1 MTTTT
6 YNLQKLIA
14 QTVDV
19 ELLEPETKAPTGIK
33 FTLRASFDPKIQSQ
47 VALAYALLPAAPK
60 DDASVG
66 EIINYHTADQL
77 ASRKIVI
84 ARTTKVNH
92 PELATPEQIE
102 EFLTNCDYTIITQ
115 LQNGGSTRGDYFR

>member
-1 MTTTT
+1 MTTT

-19 ELLEPETKAPTGIK
+19 ELTEPETGTPTGIK

-47 VALAYALLPAAPK
+47 VSLAYATLPPAPK
-60 DDASVG
+60 EDASIG

-77 ASRKIVI
+77 ATRKITI
-84 ARTTKVNH
+84 ARTVKTNH
-92 PELATPEQIE
+92 PDLSTPEQIE
-102 EFLTNCDYTIITQ
+102 EFLTICDYTIIQ
-115 LQNGGSTRGDYFR
+115 ELQSGGSNRGDYFR